1 MVATHREVMG
11 SVGAPTVL
19 LDTPYGFQDNAADI
33 SARALTYFRDTV
45 GQSVQVAPVRGRDDA
60 DRLAQEAALAAV
72 RAARWVFAGPGSPSY
87 ALRQW
92 SGTPLP
98 GLLEDT
104 LDAGGQGGQGGA
116 VVFASAAALT
126 LGVVTVPVYEIYKC
140 GDPPSWLEG
149 LDLLSRVTGLSAAV
163 IPHYDNAEG
172 GNHDTRFCYLGER
185 RLQAMEAML
194 PDGAFVLGVDEHT
207 AAVIDL
213 DAGTTAVVGRG
224 GLTVRRDGVSTAHPA
239 GTTLET
245 ASLAA
250 ATATGASA
258 GASPPAPAPGQP
270 PKTGGTT
277 AVAASL
283 ADRVREL
290 SASFDAAMA
299 ARDVDAAVRAVLAL
313 DDEMLAWSTDT
324 LQSDDTD
331 RARAALRAMVV
342 RLGELA
348 KVGAVDRRDVV
359 GPFIDELLSLRA
371 GARTGKRFAEADGVR
386 ARLTELGVEV
396 RDTPVGAQWVLA
408 P

>member
-11 SVGAPTVL
+11 SVGAPAVL

-33 SARALTYFRDTV
+33 SARALAYFRDTV
-45 GQSVQVAPVRGRDDA
+45 GQPVQVASVRGRDDA
-60 DRLAQEAALAAV
+60 DRLAQESALAAV

-104 LDAGGQGGQGGA
+104 LDAGRPEDQGGA

-140 GDPPSWLEG
+140 GDPPAWLDG

-194 PDGAFVLGVDEHT
+194 PEGAFVLGVDEHT

-224 GLTVRRDGVSTAHPA
+224 GLTVRRDGVSTVHPA

-258 GASPPAPAPGQP
+258 GSSPTAPAPGHP
-270 PKTGGTT
+270 AAGGTST
-277 AVAASL
+277 VAASL
-283 ADRVREL
+283 AARVREL
-290 SASFDAAMA
+290 TASFDAAMA

-348 KVGAVDRRDVV
+348 KVGAVDRREVV

-371 GARTGKRFAEADGVR
+371 GARAGKRFAEADGVR
-386 ARLTELGVEV
+386 TRLTELGVEV
-396 RDTPVGAQWVLA
+396 RDTPEGAQWVLA

>member
-11 SVGAPTVL
+11 SVGAPAVL

-33 SARALTYFRDTV
+33 SARALAYFRDTV
-45 GQSVQVAPVRGRDDA
+45 GQPVQVASVRGRDDA
-60 DRLAQEAALAAV
+60 DRLAQESALAAV

-104 LDAGGQGGQGGA
+104 LDAGRPEGQGGA

-140 GDPPSWLEG
+140 GDPPAWLDG

-194 PDGAFVLGVDEHT
+194 PEGAFVLGVDEHT

-224 GLTVRRDGVSTAHPA
+224 GLTVRRDGVSTVHPA

-258 GASPPAPAPGQP
+258 GSSPTAPAPGHP
-270 PKTGGTT
+270 AAGGTST
-277 AVAASL
+277 VAASL
-283 ADRVREL
+283 ATRVREL
-290 SASFDAAMA
+290 TASFDAAMA

-348 KVGAVDRRDVV
+348 KVGAVDRREVV

-371 GARTGKRFAEADGVR
+371 GARAGKRFAEADGVR

-396 RDTPVGAQWVLA
+396 RDTPDGAQWVLA